1 MNIGNPMS
9 ESEYDRMKAHK
20 DRLVEAEKQGSLE
33 WRPISS
39 APKDG
44 TLILGFAIVDTQ
56 TGNWKM
62 RIMSHDSY
70 AEVGM
75 RNNWSGW
82 GDSWVGPT
90 HWMPLP
96 APPVNA
102 EPQPPEPQP
111 TAAVQQQA
119 TAEEKS

>member
-1 MNIGNPMS
+1 M
-9 ESEYDRMKAHK
+9 RMIW
-20 DRLVEAEKQGSLE
+20 Q
-33 WRPISS
+33 PIST

-44 TLILGFAIVDTQ
+44 TLILGFAIIDTQ

-62 RIMSHDSY
+62 RIMSHDHY

-75 RNNWSGW
+75 RQNWSGW

-96 APPVNA
+96 KPPGPANVPDEA
-102 EPQPPEPQP
+102 QESTPE
-111 TAAVQQQA
+111 A
-119 TAEEKS
+119 TNGK